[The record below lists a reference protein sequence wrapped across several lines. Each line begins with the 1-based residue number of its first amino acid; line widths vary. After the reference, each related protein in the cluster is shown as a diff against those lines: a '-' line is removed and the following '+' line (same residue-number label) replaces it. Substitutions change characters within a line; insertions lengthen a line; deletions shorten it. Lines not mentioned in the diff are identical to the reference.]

1 MRISQYFL
9 PTLKETPQEA
19 QIVSHRLMLRA
30 GMISQTTAGIYTWL
44 PLGLA
49 VLQKIEQI
57 VREEQNRV
65 GSLEVLM
72 PTIQP
77 ADLWLKSGRYNDY
90 GKEMLR
96 ITDRHE
102 REMLYGPT
110 AEEVITDIF
119 ARYVKSYKDLP
130 KRFYNIQWKFRDE
143 IRPRFGVMRGREFL
157 MKDNYSFD
165 LDYEGARASYQAMLD
180 AYVRTFARMGLT
192 AIPVRADSGAIGGN
206 LSHEFQILAETG
218 ESQIYYDEAYETLSA
233 DEVTLERLQT
243 LYAAADEMHNP
254 AECPVPVEKLK
265 TARGIEV
272 GHVFY
277 FGTKYSIP
285 LGAYVMGPDGKQIP
299 VEMGSYGIGVS
310 RLVGALIEANH
321 DEKGIIW
328 PEAVA
333 PFKVGIINLNV
344 KDAATNAVVGD
355 LYNKLCAQ
363 GVEVLYDDRDQA
375 PGAKFADMDLIG
387 LPWQVII
394 GPKGV
399 AAGRVEVKNRRTDER
414 LDLSYD
420 DVLQKLVKA

>member
-344 KDAATNAVVGD
+344 KDAATNAVAGD